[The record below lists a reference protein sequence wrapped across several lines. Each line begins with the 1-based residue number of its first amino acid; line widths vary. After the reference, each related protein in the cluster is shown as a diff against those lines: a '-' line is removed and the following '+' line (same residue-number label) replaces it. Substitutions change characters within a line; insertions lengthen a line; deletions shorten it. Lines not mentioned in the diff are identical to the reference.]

1 MVAYKP
7 DEKMSNITLDQL
19 RVGIPLQCEILFD
32 EDEFHGEIL
41 LSRKDTDDDP
51 IVSIAIT
58 KLSDEVMATI
68 QNELCA
74 WLDREGFEQYAFV
87 LGNAS
92 QDGSFIVKLDPDV
105 PQV

>member
-1 MVAYKP
+1 
-7 DEKMSNITLDQL
+7 MSNLTLDQL

-32 EDEFHGEIL
+32 EDEFHGKIL

-58 KLSDEVMATI
+58 KDALQKLSDEVMTTI

-92 QDGSFIVKLDPDV
+92 QDGSFVVKLDPDV

>member
-1 MVAYKP
+1 
-7 DEKMSNITLDQL
+7 MSNITLDQL

-58 KLSDEVMATI
+58 KDVLQKLSDEVMATI

-92 QDGSFIVKLDPDV
+92 QDGSFVVKLDPDV
-105 PQV
+105 SQV

>member
-1 MVAYKP
+1 
-7 DEKMSNITLDQL
+7 MSNITLDQL

-41 LSRKDTDDDP
+41 LSRKYTDDDP

-58 KLSDEVMATI
+58 KDALQKLSDEVMATI

>member
-1 MVAYKP
+1 
-7 DEKMSNITLDQL
+7 MSNITLDQL

-58 KLSDEVMATI
+58 KDALQKLSDEVMATI

-92 QDGSFIVKLDPDV
+92 QDGSFVVKLDPDV

>member
-1 MVAYKP
+1 
-7 DEKMSNITLDQL
+7 MSNLTLDQL

-58 KLSDEVMATI
+58 KDALQKLSDEVMATI

>member
-1 MVAYKP
+1 
-7 DEKMSNITLDQL
+7 MSNLTLDQL
-19 RVGIPLQCEILFD
+19 REGVPLQCEILFD

-51 IVSIAIT
+51 IVSIPIT
-58 KLSDEVMATI
+58 RDVLQKLNDKVMATI

-92 QDGSFIVKLDPDV
+92 SDGSFVVKLDPDV

>member
-1 MVAYKP
+1 
-7 DEKMSNITLDQL
+7 MSNITLDQL

-58 KLSDEVMATI
+58 KDALQKLSDEVMATI

-87 LGNAS
+87 LGNVS
-92 QDGSFIVKLDPDV
+92 QDGSFVVKLDPDV

>member
-1 MVAYKP
+1 
-7 DEKMSNITLDQL
+7 MSNITLDQL

-58 KLSDEVMATI
+58 RDTLQKHNDAVMATI

-74 WLDREGFEQYAFV
+74 WLDQEGFERYAFV

-92 QDGSFIVKLDPDV
+92 SDGSFVVKLDPDV

>member
-1 MVAYKP
+1 
-7 DEKMSNITLDQL
+7 MSNLTLDQL

-58 KLSDEVMATI
+58 KDALQKLSDEVMATI

-92 QDGSFIVKLDPDV
+92 QDGSFVVKLDPDV

>member
-1 MVAYKP
+1 
-7 DEKMSNITLDQL
+7 MSNLTLDQL

-58 KLSDEVMATI
+58 KDVLQKLGDEVMATI

-74 WLDREGFEQYAFV
+74 WLDREGFEKYAFV

-105 PQV
+105 RQV

>member
-1 MVAYKP
+1 
-7 DEKMSNITLDQL
+7 MSDLTLDQL

-58 KLSDEVMATI
+58 KDALQKLGDEVMATI

-92 QDGSFIVKLDPDV
+92 QDGSFVVKLDPDV

>member
-1 MVAYKP
+1 
-7 DEKMSNITLDQL
+7 MSDLTLDQL
-19 RVGIPLQCEILFD
+19 REGVPLQCEILFD

-51 IVSIAIT
+51 RVSIAIT
-58 KLSDEVMATI
+58 RDVLQKLNDEVMATI

-92 QDGSFIVKLDPDV
+92 SDGSFVVKLDPDV

>member
-1 MVAYKP
+1 
-7 DEKMSNITLDQL
+7 MSNITLDQL

-58 KLSDEVMATI
+58 KDALQKLSDEVMATI

>member
-1 MVAYKP
+1 
-7 DEKMSNITLDQL
+7 MSDLTLDQL
-19 RVGIPLQCEILFD
+19 REGVPLQCEILFD

-58 KLSDEVMATI
+58 RDALQKLNDEVMATI

-92 QDGSFIVKLDPDV
+92 SDGSFVVKLDPDV

>member
-1 MVAYKP
+1 
-7 DEKMSNITLDQL
+7 MSNLTLDQL
-19 RVGIPLQCEILFD
+19 RVGVPLQCEILFN
-32 EDEFHGEIL
+32 EDEYHGEIL

-58 KLSDEVMATI
+58 KDVLQKLSDEVMATI

-92 QDGSFIVKLDPDV
+92 QDGSFVVKLDPDV

>member
-1 MVAYKP
+1 
-7 DEKMSNITLDQL
+7 MSNITLDQL

-58 KLSDEVMATI
+58 KDALQKLSDEVMATI

-92 QDGSFIVKLDPDV
+92 QDGSFIVKLDHDV